1 MQYTILLYGVSSRDT
16 LLRLFDSAGVLLTE
30 NDDGAGSRNSLL
42 TFTPATDQSVFLS
55 AGGFATNTGTYE
67 LAIFANPTTSPF
79 DAGNNF
85 VALTESGGN
94 WDAQAGDDVVV
105 GSNLADRI
113 LGGDGFDGLYGGAG
127 DDFLHGGANEDIVAG
142 DAGNDV
148 LEGGD
153 GGDILSELAAG
164 ANSGNDLLYGGNGVD
179 IMYSGD
185 GDDHVDGGVFGDSA
199 NNFANL
205 GLGNDFYRGSPGT
218 DTVVAGDGDDFL
230 EGLAGDDSLFG
241 ENGNDFIRGGGGIDL
256 LSGSFGNDELFGGA
270 GNDLLVGDEG
280 NDVLDGGSGIDVLFG
295 GAGDDIL
302 RGGGSPSA
310 DALYGGAGNDTFQ
323 LAGTEGGTEYLWD
336 FSAGDRLVF
345 ETGHFSQVAAGAVEG
360 HGLLDNYV
368 FASGNSTINVFTASA
383 NPGDATV
390 TYTQTGT
397 VVLVGVD
404 LATIAP
410 SFIDIN
416 GIF

>member
-1 MQYTILLYGVSSRDT
+1 MIGPGGPDHYNDVESFVFSDGVIRTAAQVLALGTPAPDELPASIATTGTISTTQPRFGDINASGDQDWYSANLFAGVQYTILLYGVSSRDT
-16 LLRLFDSAGVLLTE
+16 LLRLFDSAGVLITE

-153 GGDILSELAAG
+153 GGDVLSELAAG

-185 GDDHVDGGVFGDSA
+185 GDDHVYGGGFDTA

-205 GLGNDFYRGSPGT
+205 GLGNDFY
-218 DTVVAGDGDDFL
+218 L
-230 EGLAGDDSLFG
+230 GLP
-241 ENGNDFIRGGGGIDL
+241 RY
-256 LSGSFGNDELFGGA
+256 
-270 GNDLLVGDEG
+270 
-280 NDVLDGGSGIDVLFG
+280 
-295 GAGDDIL
+295 
-302 RGGGSPSA
+302 RHRCR
-310 DALYGGAGNDTFQ
+310 
-323 LAGTEGGTEYLWD
+323 W
-336 FSAGDRLVF
+336 RRR
-345 ETGHFSQVAAGAVEG
+345 
-360 HGLLDNYV
+360 
-368 FASGNSTINVFTASA
+368 
-383 NPGDATV
+383 
-390 TYTQTGT
+390 
-397 VVLVGVD
+397 
-404 LATIAP
+404 
-410 SFIDIN
+410 
-416 GIF
+416 